1 MKKTAVAL
9 SFILLLILTKPAGAD
24 PPLITLCHN
33 PGPTQVTISV
43 SIAAIPAHLAHG
55 DYLGPCIP
63 WEEDEGDDDE
73 GDGDDE
79 ENGDEGDDDEDP
91 TPTNTP
97 LPTPEPT
104 VTSEP
109 TDEAPTPEPTASP
122 TSTPEATDIP
132 QAATTIQEVVWMW
145 LLFNS
150 EGDTCALV
158 DFDYDGSYDAPA
170 IERQLY
176 WCGWIADVAWRAYVL
191 SDNTWSLDGE
201 YLYTRYDLQTLLD
214 LYQP

>member
-1 MKKTAVAL
+1 MVMKKTAVAL

-63 WEEDEGDDDE
+63 WEEDEY
-73 GDGDDE
+73 
-79 ENGDEGDDDEDP
+79 P

-97 LPTPEPT
+97 LPPPEPT

-176 WCGWIADVAWRAYVL
+176 WCGWIADVAWGAYVL
-191 SDNTWSLDGE
+191 FDNTWSLDGE

>member
-1 MKKTAVAL
+1 MVMKKTAVAL

-63 WEEDEGDDDE
+63 WED
-73 GDGDDE
+73 
-79 ENGDEGDDDEDP
+79 DEGDDDEDP

-132 QAATTIQEVVWMW
+132 Q
-145 LLFNS
+145 
-150 EGDTCALV
+150 
-158 DFDYDGSYDAPA
+158 
-170 IERQLY
+170 
-176 WCGWIADVAWRAYVL
+176 
-191 SDNTWSLDGE
+191 
-201 YLYTRYDLQTLLD
+201 
-214 LYQP
+214 